1 MDSGILSLTLVINLV
16 LVLVFVDL
24 DIPSN
29 ILFLREA
36 WSSLRSSISL
46 VSSKPQ
52 TTSNHIP
59 YGPLSEPPNTLIHE
73 DKLSSTG
80 EAKPSLKLDILA
92 ASKHRSSGRKLLS
105 GLSAPT
111 AKGGDDHLGTHTGC
125 PTFFT
130 IDSKHYVLFED
141 GKIYMHDE
149 QGYFHSAAEI
159 PLGAGGSCRIPG
171 ERFTLTLDEEAF
183 LCKVDDNS
191 LQSQRVTTWC
201 LDNDPNVSG
210 SPRVVPGRGCFHF
223 RIAPPLGQ
231 PCGYLHGGK
240 FGASLCDSLHGLG
253 YSTSF
258 QSPLVLSMF
267 EIGANQSETPSPIPP
282 TVSSESSPSSSRSPA
297 DYTIPNAR
305 TSLERRTCTHC
316 NKVLRRPSALRIHI
330 NSHLNHKPFKCPKE
344 SCTYASTN
352 ETNLRRHVQKMH
364 GEDYEEG
371 LVHEE

>member
-36 WSSLRSSISL
+36 WSSLRSSIFS

-59 YGPLSEPPNTLIHE
+59 HGSLSESSNTLINE
-73 DKLSSTG
+73 DKPLGTS
-80 EAKPSLKLDILA
+80 EVKPSLKLDILA

-111 AKGGDDHLGTHTGC
+111 AKGGDDHLDTHTGC
-125 PTFFT
+125 P
-130 IDSKHYVLFED
+130 DSKHYVLFED

-183 LCKVDDNS
+183 LCKVGDNS
-191 LQSQRVTTWC
+191 LQPQRVTTWC

-210 SPRVVPGRGCFHF
+210 SLQVVPGRGCFHF
-223 RIAPPLGQ
+223 RIVPPLDQ
-231 PCGYLHGGK
+231 PDGYLYGGK
-240 FGASLCDSLHGLG
+240 SGASLFDSLHGLG
-253 YSTSF
+253 YSTPF
-258 QSPLVLSMF
+258 HPPPVQVQSVF
-267 EIGANQSETPSPIPP
+267 EIGANQAEATTPIQP
-282 TVSSESSPSSSRSPA
+282 TVSAESSPSSSRSPA

-305 TSLERRTCTHC
+305 TSLERRTCTYC

-330 NSHLNHKPFKCPKE
+330 NSHLNVRPFRCPKE